1 MVVDLLELERMASE
15 RGGYPG
21 LHFEYTLSEVGGAGW
36 IYLTPGKT
44 LPLKATDLPDVM
56 KNIMKFAADR
66 LKMREDVLRA
76 WAKLQM
82 GEELPCEA
90 LTRAGKPCQNFV
102 FSEDVVSDPTEFDPV
117 AKIYCHVHRRRME

>member
-15 RGGYPG
+15 REGYPG

-66 LKMREDVLRA
+66 LKMPDLPPGRPSFITRVLGFDSGRFQVWQARRA
-76 WAKLQM
+76 RCPQVAQASGAL
-82 GEELPCEA
+82 LPGSRCPA
-90 LTRAGKPCQNFV
+90 RNA
-102 FSEDVVSDPTEFDPV
+102 
-117 AKIYCHVHRRRME
+117 A